1 MNSTRIGTLLWAI
14 MMFFLLTCYLAIIAG
29 LFGVVGAKIVSFVAL
44 LGAFAN
50 GAILAVYLLSSGRE
64 LGHRAH

>member
-1 MNSTRIGTLLWAI
+1 
-14 MMFFLLTCYLAIIAG
+14 LAIIAG

-50 GAILAVYLLSSGRE
+50 GAILAVYLLSAGRE